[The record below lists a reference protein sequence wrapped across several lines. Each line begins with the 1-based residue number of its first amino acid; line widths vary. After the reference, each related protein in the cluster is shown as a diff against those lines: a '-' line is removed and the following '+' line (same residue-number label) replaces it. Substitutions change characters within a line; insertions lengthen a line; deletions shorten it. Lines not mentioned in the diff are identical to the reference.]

1 MRVVSF
7 KVFLSCCFLIAFS
20 VPANAVHAQTRPNIL
35 LIIADDLGLQL
46 GSYGDQ
52 NITTPNIDSIGE
64 EGIRFTKAFSVQAS
78 CSSSRS
84 GIYTGLFPHQNG
96 QIGLFPS
103 FSMSEPFPVLPTLLK
118 QAGYRTGLIGKQHVA
133 PDAAF
138 DWDLLVADRDWENW
152 PYNTSDVSRV
162 DEEVQQFISDAQ
174 SASVP
179 FFLQVSLYDPHHSL
193 DGSCIDQ
200 VYGIPDTNELI
211 DPNTIVWNYY
221 RDRPFPEDQREEAA
235 NYYNGVKRLD
245 IGVGM
250 ILASLD
256 NAGVFENT
264 IVIFTSDHSG
274 APPSI
279 QGGKADIRDASNRVP
294 LLIRF
299 PAVRTQPQAYGG
311 LVSLID
317 LFPTILEAAGNLPI
331 PEPTASLMTD
341 ARSLMPLIAANPDTY
356 QLRPTIFTEMTY
368 HDENLY
374 RPSRSIRTYRWH
386 LIKYY
391 LPFERGTDSVQLFD
405 LQADPLEFQD
415 LSGDPAYNSTKEFFL
430 RKLSEWQIET
440 GDPLLGCDIDNRSNC
455 ITGTAY
461 DGYLL
466 GTNESDI
473 VLGLAG
479 NDTLNGRYG
488 NDRLYGGDG
497 DDTLLGG
504 PDDDILSGG
513 EGIDY
518 FNGWTGSDTV
528 DFRYTNAPMYIDLGP
543 GYIGFATS
551 LSTGVSEELR
561 FIENAVGSSGNTFL
575 IGDGGDNVLNGG
587 PSGNDTINGG
597 PGGNDTL
604 IGGPGADLFEYQ
616 ADGKNTVL
624 ISDAS
629 GWDKLRFVEFD
640 PFAGVALVTNVGDT
654 DLVFEFTGGGSL
666 TIELFFAGQPVEF
679 LSYNGINYPMDT
691 SFTGSG
697 SLTEFLVGY

>member
-1 MRVVSF
+1 MRAVNIRFLVSF
-7 KVFLSCCFLIAFS
+7 CLVSA
-20 VPANAVHAQTRPNIL
+20 VAVNAAHAQTRPNIL

-64 EGIRFTKAFSVQAS
+64 QGIRFTRAFSVQAS

-84 GIYTGLFPHQNG
+84 GIYTGMFPHQNG
-96 QIGLFPS
+96 QVGLYPS

-138 DWDLLVADRDWENW
+138 DWDFVAADRDWVNW

-162 DEEVQQFISDAQ
+162 DQEVQQFIGEAQ

-179 FFLQVSLYDPHHSL
+179 FFLQLSLYDPHHWI
-193 DGSCIDQ
+193 DGACLDQ
-200 VYGIPDTNELI
+200 VDGIPSAEELI
-211 DPNTIVWNYY
+211 DPDTILWNYY
-221 RDRPFPEDQREEAA
+221 RDVPFPVDQREEAA
-235 NYYNGVKRLD
+235 HYYNGVKRLD

-250 ILASLD
+250 ILESLD

-264 IVIFTSDHSG
+264 LVIFTSDHSG
-274 APPSI
+274 TPPSI
-279 QGGKADIRDASNRVP
+279 QGGKADIRDASNHVP

-299 PAVRTQPQAYGG
+299 PAVRTQPSAYGG

-317 LFPTILEAAGNLPI
+317 LFPTILEAAGDLPI
-331 PEPTASLMTD
+331 PEQTASLMTD
-341 ARSLMPLIAANPDTY
+341 ARSLMPLISGNPENY
-356 QLRPTIFTEMTY
+356 RLRPTIFTEMTY
-368 HDENLY
+368 HDEGLY
-374 RPSRSIRTYRWH
+374 RPARSIRTYRWH

-405 LQADPLEFQD
+405 LQADPLEYND
-415 LSGDPAYNSTKEFFL
+415 LSGDPAYNATKEFFL
-430 RKLSEWQIET
+430 RRLADWQLET
-440 GDPLLGCDIDNRSNC
+440 GDPLLGCDTDNASNC
-455 ITGTAY
+455 IVGTAG
-461 DGYLL
+461 DDDLL
-466 GTNESDI
+466 GTQEMDTI
-473 VLGLAG
+473 FGFGG
-479 NDTLNGRYG
+479 NDTLNGRFG

-513 EGIDY
+513 EGTDY

-528 DFRYTNAPMYIDLGP
+528 DFSYTDAPLFIDLGP

-551 LSTGVSEELR
+551 LSTGESEEMR
-561 FIENAVGSSGNTFL
+561 FIENAIGSGGDSFL
-575 IGDGGDNVLNGG
+575 IGGEGDNVL
-587 PSGNDTINGG
+587 NGG

-604 IGGPGADLFEYQ
+604 NGGPGGVDTLIGGPGDDVFEYQ
-616 ADGKNTVL
+616 ADGTNSVL

-629 GWDKLRFVEFD
+629 GMDKLRFVDFD
-640 PFAGVALVTNVGDT
+640 PFAGVSRVANIGDI
-654 DLVFEFTGGGSL
+654 DLVFEFAGGGSL
-666 TIELFFAGQPVEF
+666 TIELFFAGQPVE
-679 LSYNGINYPMDT
+679 LLNYRGIDYPMDT
-691 SFTGSG
+691 GFTGSR
-697 SLTEFLVGY
+697 SLVGFLGGH